1 VADEK
6 QYTARDIATH
16 LAKAIQ
22 EKVDA
27 YAGEFED
34 LRKREL
40 KQAEKRLRKN
50 ASMGYG
56 GPAAPGT
63 PGLQPARPVAMAKTC
78 KGCGKPHPVGKC
90 MGKGEEP
97 AVEKDEVS
105 ATATPP
111 KSRSPKGI
119 RGADPETVK
128 IPKEPWKIAARQA
141 LGKEETSPGVL
152 PGDKPSKVAEASKGS
167 GGKVTKGK
175 ALKKATAGAAPATT
189 PSKAPATTPA
199 PAPKKII
206 PLSDLAS
213 IGQSAGAR
221 KMPAPSLPGLTALKP
236 AGGMHP
242 EVRQS
247 LHELKLAAGLGQ
259 AVNAAGAPRPFVKKP
274 GADAASMGKKVDL
287 SSLRAKLAGIKSTQ
301 APGPTPVAQANKE
314 IANFKPIAT
323 SPTAMPGGQLTG
335 AGPSNPAM
343 AAGDSGV
350 LAADKKAA
358 GVGLFN
364 NLFSRLRGAG
374 NKTWE
379 AMRGAGPPS
388 EARAM
393 RATGARMALSEPV
406 SNGLR
411 KAELGD
417 CALCRKPEHRGA
429 CD

>member
-1 VADEK
+1 
-6 QYTARDIATH
+6 
-16 LAKAIQ
+16 
-22 EKVDA
+22 
-27 YAGEFED
+27 
-34 LRKREL
+34 
-40 KQAEKRLRKN
+40 
-50 ASMGYG
+50 
-56 GPAAPGT
+56 
-63 PGLQPARPVAMAKTC
+63 
-78 KGCGKPHPVGKC
+78 
-90 MGKGEEP
+90 
-97 AVEKDEVS
+97 
-105 ATATPP
+105 
-111 KSRSPKGI
+111 
-119 RGADPETVK
+119 
-128 IPKEPWKIAARQA
+128 
-141 LGKEETSPGVL
+141 
-152 PGDKPSKVAEASKGS
+152 VAEASKGS

-213 IGQSAGAR
+213 IGQGASAR

-236 AGGMHP
+236 AGAMHP

-287 SSLRAKLAGIKSTQ
+287 SSLRAKLAGIKATR

-323 SPTAMPGGQLTG
+323 SPTAMPGGQLIG

-364 NLFSRLRGAG
+364 NLFSRLRGTG
-374 NKTWE
+374 NGTWDSL
-379 AMRGAGPPS
+379 RGAGPPS